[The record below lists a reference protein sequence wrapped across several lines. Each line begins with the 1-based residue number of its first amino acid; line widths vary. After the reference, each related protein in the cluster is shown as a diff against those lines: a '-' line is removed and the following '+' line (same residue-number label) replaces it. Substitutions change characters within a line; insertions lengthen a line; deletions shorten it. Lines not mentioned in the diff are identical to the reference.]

1 MAPHRT
7 VRGRLLVSLANVL
20 QVGLTGGIGAGKS
33 AAAARLVANGAV
45 VIDSDRLARE
55 VVEPGTPGLAEVA
68 AAFGPEV
75 LTADGAL
82 DRPALGRVVFGDP
95 AARKRLEGILHP
107 LIRARSAQ
115 LAAAAA
121 PDAIVVNDVPLLVE
135 GGLGA
140 AYHLVVVVDAAPE
153 VRVERLVRDR
163 GMTTEDAAAR
173 IAAQIDDATRRAA
186 ADVVL
191 DNGGPPDALAAAVDT
206 LWADRLVPFEANVR
220 AGRWADKDPLAT
232 LVDYDPT
239 WPEQYQRLAAR
250 ILRHVGTHRIDH
262 IGSTAVP
269 GLPAKDVVDI
279 MLTVDSLAEADTLA
293 EPLTAAGFPRKPGVY
308 QDRPKPPDAGPW
320 EKRMHANADP
330 GRRVNLHVRV
340 AGSPGWRAALLLR
353 DHLRADPADRDAYA
367 ELKRTHAGRPID
379 DYLDAKEPFFDELY
393 ARADAWATRTAWR
406 P

>member
-1 MAPHRT
+1 M
-7 VRGRLLVSLANVL
+7 L

-33 AAAARLVANGAV
+33 AAAARFAAAGAL

-55 VVEPGTPGLAEVA
+55 VVEPGTPGLAEVVA
-68 AAFGPEV
+68 TFGPDV
-75 LTADGAL
+75 LSADGSL
-82 DRPALGRVVFGDP
+82 DRAALGRVVFGDP
-95 AARKRLEGILHP
+95 TARKRLEGILHP
-107 LIRARSAQ
+107 LIRARSAE
-115 LAAAAA
+115 LAAAAP
-121 PDAIVVNDVPLLVE
+121 PDTIIVNDVPLLVE
-135 GGLGA
+135 GGLGS

-153 VRVERLVRDR
+153 VRIERLVRDR
-163 GMTTEDAAAR
+163 GMTADDAAAR

-191 DNGGPPDALAAAVDT
+191 DNSGAPEALAAAVDA
-206 LWADRLVPFEANVR
+206 LWTDRLVEFEANVR

-232 LVDYDPT
+232 VVDYDPT
-239 WPEQYQRLAAR
+239 WPEQYDRLAAR
-250 ILRHVGTHRIDH
+250 ILRRAGLSHRIDH

-279 MLTVDSLAEADTLA
+279 MLTVDSLDEADALA
-293 EPLTAAGFPRKPGVY
+293 EPLTQAGFPRKPGVY
-308 QDRPKPPDAGPW
+308 QDRPKPPHPGPW

-340 AGSPGWRAALLLR
+340 AGSPGWRTALLLR
-353 DHLRADPADRDAYA
+353 DHLRADAADREAYA
-367 ELKRTHAGRPID
+367 AIKLANAGRTID

-393 ARADAWATRTAWR
+393 VRAGAWAARTDWR

>member
-1 MAPHRT
+1 M
-7 VRGRLLVSLANVL
+7 L

-33 AAAARLVANGAV
+33 AAASRFAAAGAL

-55 VVEPGTPGLAEVA
+55 VVEPGTAGLAEVV
-68 AAFGPEV
+68 AAFGPDV
-75 LTADGAL
+75 LSADGAL
-82 DRPALGRVVFGDP
+82 DRAALGRVVFGDP
-95 AARKRLEGILHP
+95 TARKRLEGILHP
-107 LIRARSAQ
+107 LIRARSAE
-115 LAAAAA
+115 LAAAAP
-121 PDAIVVNDVPLLVE
+121 PDTIIVNDVPLLVE

-140 AYHLVVVVDAAPE
+140 SYHLVVVVDATPE
-153 VRVERLVRDR
+153 VRIERLVRDR
-163 GMTTEDAAAR
+163 GMTAADAAAR
-173 IAAQIDDATRRAA
+173 IAAQIDDTARRAA

-191 DNGGPPDALAAAVDT
+191 DNSGAPEALAAAVDA
-206 LWADRLVPFEANVR
+206 LWTDRLVDFEANVR

-239 WPEQYQRLAAR
+239 WPQQYERLAAR
-250 ILRHVGTHRIDH
+250 ILRRVGGAHRIDH

-279 MLTVDSLAEADTLA
+279 MLTVDSLAEADALA
-293 EPLTAAGFPRKPGVY
+293 EPLTRAGFPRKPGVY

-340 AGSPGWRAALLLR
+340 AGSPGWRTALLLR
-353 DHLRADPADRDAYA
+353 DHLRADSADRDAYA
-367 ELKRTHAGRPID
+367 AVKRANAGRPID

-393 ARADAWATRTAWR
+393 VRADAWAARTHWR

>member
-1 MAPHRT
+1 M
-7 VRGRLLVSLANVL
+7 L

-33 AAAARLVANGAV
+33 AAAARFAAAGAL

-55 VVEPGTPGLAEVA
+55 VVEPGTPGLAEVVT
-68 AAFGPEV
+68 AFGPDV
-75 LTADGAL
+75 LSVDGAL
-82 DRPALGRVVFGDP
+82 DRAALGRVVFGDP
-95 AARKRLEGILHP
+95 SARKRLEGILHP
-107 LIRARSAQ
+107 LIRARSAE
-115 LAAAAA
+115 LAAAAP
-121 PDAIVVNDVPLLVE
+121 PDTIVVNDVPLLVE
-135 GGLGA
+135 GGLGP

-153 VRVERLVRDR
+153 VRIERLVRDR
-163 GMTTEDAAAR
+163 GMTREDATAR

-191 DNGGPPDALAAAVDT
+191 DNGGEPAALAAAVDA
-206 LWADRLVPFEANVR
+206 LWTDRLVEFEANVR

-239 WPEQYQRLAAR
+239 WPEQYERLAAR
-250 ILRHVGTHRIDH
+250 ILRRVGPAHRIDH

-279 MLTVDSLAEADTLA
+279 MLTVDSLAEADALA
-293 EPLTAAGFPRKPGVY
+293 EPLTLAGFPRKPGVY

-340 AGSPGWRAALLLR
+340 AGSPGWRTALLLR
-353 DHLRADPADRDAYA
+353 DHLRADAADRDAYA
-367 ELKRTHAGRPID
+367 AIKRANAGRPID

-393 ARADAWATRTAWR
+393 VRADAWAARTGWR